1 MERKTWFIFLIDMF
15 SKAKKKLQDVA
26 DKHAERNLE
35 MKRVSEIL
43 GIDVSFTDDEIMKS
57 IEEDM
62 LTYFE
67 QMIIEE
73 ATSWMK

>member
-1 MERKTWFIFLIDMF
+1 MLAKM
-15 SKAKKKLQDVA
+15 KKKLQDVA

-43 GIDVSFTDDEIMKS
+43 GIDVSFTDDEIMQS

>member
-1 MERKTWFIFLIDMF
+1 MF

-43 GIDVSFTDDEIMKS
+43 GIDISFSDDEIMQS

-67 QMIIEE
+67 QLIIKE
-73 ATSWMK
+73 ATAWMK

>member
-1 MERKTWFIFLIDMF
+1 MF

-43 GIDVSFTDDEIMKS
+43 GIDISFSDDEIIQS

-73 ATSWMK
+73 ATAWMK

>member
-1 MERKTWFIFLIDMF
+1 
-15 SKAKKKLQDVA
+15 
-26 DKHAERNLE
+26 

-43 GIDVSFTDDEIMKS
+43 GIDISFSDDEIIQS

-73 ATSWMK
+73 ATAWMK